1 MQNLL
6 KIQDIALKVHSN
18 SKIYPLKGNLNL
30 FKEESFAIFEEFL
43 FKRKESEELEFSL
56 RENLLI
62 NGELLIKVPEEFF
75 ASNSY
80 QMVQDY
86 ISQDKQNLDEFW
98 FKLKFENDVY
108 GEIEINDFLSDGESK
123 GIEDVA
129 NHL

>member
-108 GEIEINDFLSDGESK
+108 GEIEINDFLSDGGEQ
-123 GIEDVA
+123 G
-129 NHL
+129 N